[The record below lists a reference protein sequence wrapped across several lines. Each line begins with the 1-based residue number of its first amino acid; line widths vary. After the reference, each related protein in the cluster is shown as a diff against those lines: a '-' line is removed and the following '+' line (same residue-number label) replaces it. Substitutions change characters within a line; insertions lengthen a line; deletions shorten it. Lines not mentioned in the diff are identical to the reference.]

1 MTIPMNHISFD
12 PPELTPVM
20 NPYMVLAVGF
30 FTISPAMPA
39 AYDGAAT
46 LALMHATIRRTKNLA
61 PDFADASHPDL
72 VIDSVPK

>member
-1 MTIPMNHISFD
+1 
-12 PPELTPVM
+12 
-20 NPYMVLAVGF
+20 MVLAVGF